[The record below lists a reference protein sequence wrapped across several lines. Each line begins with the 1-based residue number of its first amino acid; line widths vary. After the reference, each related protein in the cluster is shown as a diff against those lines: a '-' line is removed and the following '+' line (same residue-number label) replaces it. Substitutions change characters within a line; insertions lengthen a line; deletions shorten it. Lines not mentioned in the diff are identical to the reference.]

1 MVQIN
6 QSYHILTG
14 YSAPLLTYVAG
25 PSVERLHLKILTILV
40 LEAKHS
46 LLVAFGFDISS
57 IFFLPTPQISRPP
70 AGSAVTY
77 LPSRAATYTDHHT
90 LTKSQVFQD
99 VLTHL
104 TSHNCWRKM
113 LHIINKCIMLKS
125 LFPIF
130 FFISHCIYFSDTY
143 LLKWGNTVT
152 AYELLCLKNEG
163 ARISMFFTSNE

>member
-25 PSVERLHLKILTILV
+25 PSVAPPSQYFDNSNFRSKTFSFDCIWFFYIFYIIL
-40 LEAKHS
+40 
-46 LLVAFGFDISS
+46 
-57 IFFLPTPQISRPP
+57 LPTPQISRPP

-125 LFPIF
+125 LFLIF
-130 FFISHCIYFSDTY
+130 FFHFSLHLFFSDTY
-143 LLKWGNTVT
+143 LL
-152 AYELLCLKNEG
+152 
-163 ARISMFFTSNE
+163 